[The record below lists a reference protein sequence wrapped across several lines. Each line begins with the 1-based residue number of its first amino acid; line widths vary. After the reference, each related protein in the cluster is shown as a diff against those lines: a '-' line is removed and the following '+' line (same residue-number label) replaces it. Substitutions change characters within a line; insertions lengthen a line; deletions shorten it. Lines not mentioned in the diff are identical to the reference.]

1 MKFLK
6 NYQNDWK
13 GKSCDHIFSVL
24 EEKRDFVIQQGIRC
38 FKLEER
44 EKTIEN

>member
-13 GKSCDHIFSVL
+13 GEYCDHIFSVL
-24 EEKRDFVIQQGIRC
+24 EEKRDFVIQQCIRC